1 MNILDIDLAQ
11 ATPVQRV
18 RYLMARLRQPDIGC
32 PWDLKQNYKSIA
44 PFTIEEAYEVA
55 DTIARE
61 DYEHLREELGDLFF
75 QVVFYTQ
82 MAEEEQ
88 RFSFDDVLKELEQ
101 KLVRRHP
108 HVFPQGTLASKI
120 DPGQQIEEHTI
131 KSNWD
136 AIKQQE
142 KAEKNQLGESI
153 LDTMPGGMSP
163 LKRAHKLQSVVAK
176 KGFDWQDPKK
186 VMAKLEEEITELGD
200 EVYADAA
207 EHRISD
213 ELGDLMFCCVNLA
226 RHYKLD
232 PEMVM
237 IQANQKFERRFRSL
251 EQALQGQGISL
262 DDASLEE
269 MEAQWQQAKQ
279 RSVADVPPQ
288 EEGETAS

>member
-1 MNILDIDLAQ
+1 MSSLDIDLAA
-11 ATPVQRV
+11 ATPVERV
-18 RYLMARLRQPDIGC
+18 RYLMARLREPEYGC
-32 PWDLKQNYKSIA
+32 PWDLKQTYQTIA

-75 QVVFYTQ
+75 QVVFYSQ
-82 MAEEEQ
+82 MAEEQ
-88 RFSFDDVLKELEQ
+88 NRFQFDDVLHELEE

-108 HVFPQGTLASKI
+108 HVFPEGTLESRI
-120 DPGQQIEEHTI
+120 QPGQQIAEHTI

-142 KAEKNQLGESI
+142 KAAKNQLGDSI
-153 LDTMPGGMSP
+153 LDTMPTGMSP

-186 VMAKLEEEITELGD
+186 VMAKLEEEIGELGE
-200 EVYADAA
+200 EVYGEAPLDLIA
-207 EHRISD
+207 D

-237 IQANQKFERRFRSL
+237 VKANHKFEARFRAL
-251 EQALQGQGISL
+251 ESALKQQGISL
-262 DDASLEE
+262 DEASLET
-269 MEAQWQQAKQ
+269 MEQAWQNAKGVE
-279 RSVADVPPQ
+279 R
-288 EEGETAS
+288 E

>member
-1 MNILDIDLAQ
+1 MRSLDIDLSA
-11 ATPVQRV
+11 ATPLERV
-18 RYLMARLRQPDIGC
+18 RYLMARLREPEYGC
-32 PWDLKQNYKSIA
+32 PWDLKQTYQTIA

-75 QVVFYTQ
+75 QVVFYSQ
-82 MAEEEQ
+82 MAEEQ
-88 RFSFDDVLKELEQ
+88 NRFHFDDVMQELEQ

-108 HVFPQGTLASKI
+108 HVFPDGTLESRI
-120 DPGQQIEEHTI
+120 QPGQQMSEQAI
-131 KSNWD
+131 KANWD

-142 KAEKNQLGESI
+142 KAAKKQLGESI

-163 LKRAHKLQSVVAK
+163 MKRSHKLQSVVAK

-186 VMAKLEEEITELGD
+186 VMAKLEEEIGELGE
-200 EVYADAA
+200 EVYTDAPIGQI
-207 EHRISD
+207 ED

-237 IQANQKFERRFRSL
+237 VKANQKFERRFRAL
-251 EQALQGQGISL
+251 ENALKLRGVSL
-262 DDASLEE
+262 DDASLEQ
-269 MEAQWQQAKQ
+269 MEQEWQNAKGSEQ
-279 RSVADVPPQ
+279 PVSQ
-288 EEGETAS
+288 EAHE